1 MAEKGGHPHRTVR
14 KRTDDLRALPQAEGK
29 GARRPSTRLS
39 MRERL
44 RFLLS
49 RLRERLWI
57 KPLIACVLSVAG
69 VLLAHLADRMVVD
82 GSVPE
87 VTQTSVIAL
96 LKIIAAGM
104 LAVATFAVASMVSAY
119 ASAGQ
124 IATARAFPLIVAD
137 DVSQNALSTFVG
149 AFIFSVVGIS
159 AAMNG
164 YYGRAGRFTLFVL
177 MVVVLVIV
185 VLTFVRW
192 VDRIARLGRIGGIV
206 DKVEEATA
214 AALARRVRQ
223 PRLGGVADESSVAGV
238 AIHGERIGYVQHVD
252 MARLQRLAG
261 EHGVR
266 VGVAVLPGAY
276 VSPARALCRLHGARD
291 IDDAAVRKA
300 FAQAFT
306 IGPQRQFDDDP
317 RFGMVVLA
325 EIAGRA
331 LSPGINDPGTAI
343 GVLGSLQRLFAAAV
357 SGGPADTPTCDRVAV
372 PALALDELF
381 DDAFNAIARDGAGI
395 VEVALRLQRHLGELG
410 REHPALRAHARRH
423 ADLALR
429 RAERALAFPDDLDR
443 VRARH
448 AAYWSGAGATPRQFP
463 DTA

>member
-1 MAEKGGHPHRTVR
+1 
-14 KRTDDLRALPQAEGK
+14 
-29 GARRPSTRLS
+29 

-57 KPLIACVLSVAG
+57 KPLAACALSVAG

-87 VTQTSVIAL
+87 VAQDSVVEL
-96 LKIIAAGM
+96 LKIIAASM
-104 LAVATFAVASMVSAY
+104 LAIATFAVASMVSAY

-137 DVSQNALSTFVG
+137 DVSQNALSTFIG

-192 VDRIARLGRIGGIV
+192 VDRIARLGRIGAIV
-206 DKVEEATA
+206 DKVERATA
-214 AALARRVRQ
+214 AALARRRRQ

-238 AIHGERIGYVQHVD
+238 AIHGDRIGYVQHVD
-252 MARLQRLAG
+252 MARLQRLAV
-261 EHGVR
+261 EHAVR

-276 VSPARALCRLHGARD
+276 VSPARALCRLHGAQALD
-291 IDDAAVRKA
+291 EAATGA

-306 IGPQRQFDDDP
+306 IGHQRQFDDDP
-317 RFGMVVLA
+317 RFGLVVLA

-343 GVLGSLQRLFAAAV
+343 GVLGSLHRLFAGLAQGDAAE
-357 SGGPADTPTCDRVAV
+357 APTCDRVAA

-410 REHPALRAHARRH
+410 HEHPALRADARRH
-423 ADLALR
+423 ADLALQ
-429 RAERALAFPDDLDR
+429 RAERTLDFPHDIQRVRVRHAEYWHRSDAADHRFPDK
-443 VRARH
+443 
-448 AAYWSGAGATPRQFP
+448 P
-463 DTA
+463 